1 MNKREKEVLQA
12 QLNAEKEVLK
22 ELEKQYKRALADIEE
37 RVKLFDYDLNRLDTA
52 MSEEGLDDA
61 TKSLL
66 QSQRR
71 SRVYQKQYQEA
82 LRGQINGILDKL
94 HGDEY
99 ATIQQ
104 YLDDSYTNAFVGT
117 MYDIA
122 GQGVPLILPID
133 QAAAVRAVQLESKV
147 SKGYY
152 EALGVDINDLKKTIK
167 GEVSRGIAT
176 GMNYSDIARNINN
189 AAKTGRSNAKRI
201 ARTEGHRIQQ
211 ASTMDAQNAAKA
223 KGADVVKQWDA
234 TMDGKTRTTHR
245 QLDGQIREIDEDF
258 EIGGMKAK
266 APGHFGI
273 AGEDINCRCVSLT
286 RARWALDE
294 DELATLKKRA
304 EYFGLTKEKAP
315 TFEAFQKQYLKVA
328 NSDAFKMAAE
338 SQSNDWSKA
347 AARTVTDEQ
356 KRQIRQYA
364 EDKGIEIGDIDAFDG
379 DVKLLMVEIDAID
392 RTCREYG
399 VKHKVTVSARILE
412 DDEDFAIT
420 DGYEIVFN
428 SKAMRDRL
436 VTEYNIINGAQFSA
450 RTLEDI
456 ALHEMGHIISEENS
470 MNGLAIA
477 KKAYYNVTGKYAS
490 TSLLK
495 ERLTKEVSH
504 YAGDVNTEIIAE
516 VIVGNKNNPTKF
528 TEEFISLLKGALQ

>member
-1 MNKREKEVLQA
+1 MNSREKEVLQA

-22 ELEKQYKRALADIEE
+22 QLEKQYKRALHDIEE
-37 RVKLFDYDLNRLDTA
+37 RVKLFDFDLNRLDNA

-61 TKSLL
+61 AKAVL

-82 LRGQINGILDKL
+82 LRGQISGILDKL

-104 YLDDSYTNAFVGT
+104 YLDDSYVSGFVGT

-122 GQGVPLILPID
+122 GQGVPLIMPID

-152 EALGVDINDLKKTIK
+152 DALGVDIKDLKKSINA
-167 GEVSRGIAT
+167 EVSRGIAT

-189 AAKTGRSNAKRI
+189 VSKTGLSNAKRI
-201 ARTEGHRIQQ
+201 ARTEAHRIQQ
-211 ASTMDAQNAAKA
+211 ASTMDAQRAAKA

-266 APGHFGI
+266 APGYFGR
-273 AGEDINCRCVSLT
+273 AAEDINCRCVSLT

-304 EYFGLTKEKAP
+304 EYFGLAKEKAP
-315 TFEAFQKQYLKVA
+315 TFEAFQKQYLKTTTEWA
-328 NSDAFKMAAE
+328 SADTALAE
-338 SQSNDWSKA
+338 FLGADSRDVLTKIIK
-347 AARTVTDEQ
+347 RGTVKLPQ
-356 KRQIRQYA
+356 
-364 EDKGIEIGDIDAFDG
+364 GIACFPDG
-379 DVKLLMVEIDAID
+379 DPLTENAKRVVPKKNFFDVAMHGSSTAVGFGSKPMNMSPRLLAAII
-392 RTCREYG
+392 RRSEGYTGQNIRLLSCKTG
-399 VKHKVTVSARILE
+399 LIVG
-412 DDEDFAIT
+412 DDMCFA
-420 DGYEIVFN
+420 EELAN
-428 SKAMRDRL
+428 
-436 VTEYNIINGAQFSA
+436 
-450 RTLEDI
+450 
-456 ALHEMGHIISEENS
+456 ALG
-470 MNGLAIA
+470 
-477 KKAYYNVTGKYAS
+477 
-490 TSLLK
+490 
-495 ERLTKEVSH
+495 
-504 YAGDVNTEIIAE
+504 
-516 VIVGNKNNPTKF
+516 VIVEAPNDTLY
-528 TEEFISLLKGALQ
+528 ISVVGELKIGLLGRGKMIPYKPNERRRLK

>member
-1 MNKREKEVLQA
+1 M
-12 QLNAEKEVLK
+12 
-22 ELEKQYKRALADIEE
+22 
-37 RVKLFDYDLNRLDTA
+37 KLFDFDLNRLDSA

-117 MYDIA
+117 MYSIA

-152 EALGVDINDLKKTIK
+152 DALGVDIADLKKTIK

-189 AAKTGRSNAKRI
+189 AARTGRSNAARI

-234 TMDGKTRTTHR
+234 TMDGNTRTTHR

-266 APGHFGI
+266 APGYFGR
-273 AGEDINCRCVSLT
+273 ASEDINCRCVSLT
-286 RARWALDE
+286 RARWALDS
-294 DELATLKKRA
+294 DELDTLKDRA
-304 EYFGLTKEKAP
+304 AFFGIDKTKDLNDFKEKYLGAVKSEQASLSRIGLQFFAVP
-315 TFEAFQKQYLKVA
+315 KDTHEKMVAAFKKDLADGKINLRVRQQKQNEHIAGTKQRELRVKRDEAAGKMSTYFYEGTDVEALLSGLIGTGRIEYKNAKDLFPFEYLTLEKPIG
-328 NSDAFKMAAE
+328 
-338 SQSNDWSKA
+338 KA
-347 AARTVTDEQ
+347 YNFGTGEWLDVT
-356 KRQIRQYA
+356 KI
-364 EDKGIEIGDIDAFDG
+364 
-379 DVKLLMVEIDAID
+379 AIK
-392 RTCREYG
+392 YG
-399 VKHKVTVSARILE
+399 V
-412 DDEDFAIT
+412 
-420 DGYEIVFN
+420 DGI
-428 SKAMRDRL
+428 
-436 VTEYNIINGAQFSA
+436 
-450 RTLEDI
+450 
-456 ALHEMGHIISEENS
+456 H
-470 MNGLAIA
+470 
-477 KKAYYNVTGKYAS
+477 AYPVKDW
-490 TSLLK
+490 K
-495 ERLTKEVSH
+495 
-504 YAGDVNTEIIAE
+504 
-516 VIVGNKNNPTKF
+516 
-528 TEEFISLLKGALQ
+528 